1 MNECHVCIVSSVHPP
16 FDVRIFHKEAR
27 SLIKGGYNVTFLVPH
42 ERDEIKS
49 GVKISHL
56 QRHKKRLIR
65 MIVIPVRIFFYII
78 IMRPRIVHFHDPE
91 LLPACVITKFFLNC
105 KIIYDVHE
113 NVCAQILNKD
123 WIKLSLRKI
132 IAKIYHITERI
143 FIPFV
148 DYIILAEE
156 SYESI
161 YKQYGINYKVIRN
174 YPILSYFCSDGKE
187 SNNFHDDSE
196 KFYLIYVG
204 GITVERG
211 VFELIKSIKIIKDNG
226 IKKIVLIL
234 VGPMYPLELE
244 KEVRKTLE
252 EYDLVENVLLYGVE
266 DYSKIEKL
274 LSKSMVGLCV
284 LHPIPNY
291 IDSLPTK
298 LFEYM
303 AAGLPV
309 IASDFPAWR
318 KIVDKVKCGLLVDPL
333 NPKEIADAINYLINH
348 PEKAEIMGNHGREAV
363 NNIYNWEK
371 EEKALL
377 QLYNELA
384 KSYIDT

>member
-1 MNECHVCIVSSVHPP
+1 
-16 FDVRIFHKEAR
+16 
-27 SLIKGGYNVTFLVPH
+27 
-42 ERDEIKS
+42 
-49 GVKISHL
+49 
-56 QRHKKRLIR
+56 
-65 MIVIPVRIFFYII
+65 
-78 IMRPRIVHFHDPE
+78 
-91 LLPACVITKFFLNC
+91 
-105 KIIYDVHE
+105 
-113 NVCAQILNKD
+113 
-123 WIKLSLRKI
+123 
-132 IAKIYHITERI
+132 
-143 FIPFV
+143 
-148 DYIILAEE
+148 
-156 SYESI
+156 
-161 YKQYGINYKVIRN
+161 
-174 YPILSYFCSDGKE
+174 
-187 SNNFHDDSE
+187 
-196 KFYLIYVG
+196 
-204 GITVERG
+204 
-211 VFELIKSIKIIKDNG
+211 
-226 IKKIVLIL
+226 
-234 VGPMYPLELE
+234 LE

-333 NPKEIADAINYLINH
+333 NPKEIADAINYLINY